1 MRTHNFKRFLVLAF
15 MSNDWEGEIKKKKK
29 RKHVQVSDESEIN
42 PEEEVFL
49 TLISVKLVWDNTR
62 IFAILKA
69 T

>member
-15 MSNDWEGEIKKKKK
+15 MSNDWEGEIKG
-29 RKHVQVSDESEIN
+29 RKHAQVSDESEIN
-42 PEEEVFL
+42 PDEEVFL